1 MEGETSKTY
10 MFGSDNSMLPLLVS
24 MFNQRGI
31 DPSILSALNS
41 NGGLGGANAV
51 WILFLLFLF
60 GNRGG
65 NFLGGGNNASEFI
78 SSQINNTAGRDLLL
92 QAIQGNSTA
101 LGQLTS
107 SLNADFTAVQSSF
120 TSILSAIQSVGSQV
134 GLTGLQTINAI
145 ESGNATLGRQL
156 CECCCE
162 NRLLTTQQGYESRI
176 ATIEQTNALGSAITG
191 SGQRT
196 ADAIA
201 DLKASM
207 IEQFCSAE
215 KRDMQNEINTKNEII
230 STLKG
235 QIDNANQTAAITGY
249 VNNIVSP
256 LAAKVGEI
264 ASKQLPTVPVVY
276 PNIQAVNNTPYAGGF
291 MGGFNPYG
299 YGWGGSSYWG

>member
-10 MFGSDNSMLPLLVS
+10 MFGSDSSALPLLVS

-31 DPSILSALNS
+31 DPSILTALNGA
-41 NGGLGGANAV
+41 GGLGGNNV
-51 WILFLLFLF
+51 IWILFLLFLF

-65 NFLGGGNNASEFI
+65 GFLGNGGGASEFI

-101 LGQLTS
+101 LGQLTA

-120 TSILSAIQSVGSQV
+120 TSVLSAIQSVGAQV
-134 GLTGLQTINAI
+134 GMTGLQTINAI
-145 ESGNATLGRQL
+145 ESGNAAIGRQL

-176 ATIEQTNALGSAITG
+176 ATIEQTNALGSAISG

-196 ADAIA
+196 VDAIA
-201 DLKASM
+201 DLKTTM
-207 IEQFCSAE
+207 VKEFCDARE
-215 KRDMQNEINTKNEII
+215 RDMQSEINTKNEII

-235 QIDNANQTAAITGY
+235 QIDNAAQTAQIAGL
-249 VNNIVSP
+249 
-256 LAAKVGEI
+256 LAPIQAKVNEI
-264 ASKQLPTVPVVY
+264 ENRQPNTVPVIY
-276 PNIQAVNNTPYAGGF
+276 PNITAVNTTPYVGGF
-291 MGGFNPYG
+291 GYGAGFNPYG

>member
-1 MEGETSKTY
+1 MEGESSKTY
-10 MFGSDNSMLPLLVS
+10 MFGSDSSVLPLLVS

-31 DPSILSALNS
+31 DPSVLTALNN
-41 NGGLGGANAV
+41 NGGLGGGNAI

-60 GNRGG
+60 GGGRWG
-65 NFLGGGNNASEFI
+65 NFGGGASGSEFI

-101 LGQLTS
+101 LGQLTA

-120 TSILSAIQSVGSQV
+120 TSVLSAIQTVGSQV
-134 GLTGLQTINAI
+134 GMTGLQTVNAI
-145 ESGNATLGRQL
+145 ESGNAALSRQL

-176 ATIEQTNALGSAITG
+176 ATIEQTNALGSAISG

-196 ADAIA
+196 VDAIA
-201 DLKASM
+201 DLKTTM
-207 IEQFCSAE
+207 VKEFCDARE
-215 KRDMQNEINTKNEII
+215 RDMQTEINTKNEII

-235 QIDNANQTAAITGY
+235 QIDNANQTAQIAGL
-249 VNNIVSP
+249 
-256 LAAKVGEI
+256 LAPIQAKVNEI
-264 ASKQLPTVPVVY
+264 ENRQPNTVPVIY
-276 PNIQAVNNTPYAGGF
+276 PNITAVNTTPFAGGF
-291 MGGFNPYG
+291 GYGAGFNPYG